1 MYSLSLCIFCSWRGD
16 LDAARVARCK
26 IAANKGSIWK
36 CLKLMFVGQEW
47 VCKNPWLLLLSNNFC
62 GFGGEGVVVVC
73 FPPPP
78 PPPHFCLV
86 VRDWDLPCNKKV
98 QWPKTYQKGA
108 SSVVHLHGNVA
119 CVTPWLHLEKVVP
132 GKVKRLDQDCIG
144 NWWECGFLVG
154 ICKLSVMCLSQCNEN
169 LRNVLSNPSK

>member
-36 CLKLMFVGQEW
+36 YLKLMFVGQEW
-47 VCKNPWLLLLSNNFC
+47 VCKNPWLFWR
-62 GFGGEGVVVVC
+62 GFGLP
-73 FPPPP
+73 FFFFLFLS
-78 PPPHFCLV
+78 HSCLV
-86 VRDWDLPCNKKV
+86 ARDWDLPYNEKKV

-108 SSVVHLHGNVA
+108 SSIAHLYGSVA

-132 GKVKRLDQDCIG
+132 GKVKRLDQDCIE
-144 NWWECGFLVG
+144 NWWECVDFQLEYA
-154 ICKLSVMCLSQCNEN
+154 SFQSSAYPNVMKISGMCCQTL
-169 LRNVLSNPSK
+169 